1 MLRLGEDVLEAPGVQ
16 PKRGKHQ
23 ESNAETKRERHQHLQ
38 PDVNRPSEREHLLET
53 YSVKYEFRA
62 QQIGECAK
70 TELDL
75 FSVPPTQV
83 SLEKGLWIDHQPV
96 SSVSDRGPI
105 TFLCLGTE
113 DYVDLSKTILVV
125 RAKVTKANRNDPDQN
140 EKVGIVNNFLHSL
153 FKQVDVFLKEKQ
165 VTQAT
170 GTYAYRAYLETLLNY
185 SPAAKESQ
193 LTAAM
198 FYKNTA
204 GKMDVADKTIAVAAN
219 ANHGLKK

>member
-1 MLRLGEDVLEAPGVQ
+1 MNFVHS
-16 PKRGKHQ
+16 K
-23 ESNAETKRERHQHLQ
+23 S
-38 PDVNRPSEREHLLET
+38 
-53 YSVKYEFRA
+53 
-62 QQIGECAK
+62 GECTK

-83 SLEKGLWIDHQPV
+83 NLEKGLWVDHQPV
-96 SSVSDRGPI
+96 SSVSDAGPI
-105 TFLCLGTE
+105 TFVCPGTE
-113 DYVDLSKTILVV
+113 EYTDLSKTILVV
-125 RAKVTKANRNDPDQN
+125 RAKVTKANGNDLDAG

-185 SPAAKESQ
+185 GPEAKQSQ

-198 FYKNTA
+198 FYKDTA
-204 GKMDVADKTIAVAAN
+204 GKMDVADPTIAVAAN
-219 ANHGLKK
+219 TNQGLKNRYVLSRKSGIIEMPEP